1 MSCICF
7 VDWSSNVYMRERH
20 LWDRRVEADHLLL
33 RRLIDGQCRYYGR
46 YLLQSD
52 KPCLH
57 GVLMMSMMMMMQIT
71 ITMMME
77 FLGWMI
83 KIESIMMLI
92 VAVIPDIDIIPK
104 TVLLEPVERG

>member
-1 MSCICF
+1 
-7 VDWSSNVYMRERH
+7 
-20 LWDRRVEADHLLL
+20 
-33 RRLIDGQCRYYGR
+33 
-46 YLLQSD
+46 
-52 KPCLH
+52 
-57 GVLMMSMMMMMQIT
+57 MMSMMMMMQIT

>member
-1 MSCICF
+1 
-7 VDWSSNVYMRERH
+7 
-20 LWDRRVEADHLLL
+20 
-33 RRLIDGQCRYYGR
+33 
-46 YLLQSD
+46 
-52 KPCLH
+52 
-57 GVLMMSMMMMMQIT
+57 MMSMMMMMQIM

>member
-1 MSCICF
+1 
-7 VDWSSNVYMRERH
+7 
-20 LWDRRVEADHLLL
+20 
-33 RRLIDGQCRYYGR
+33 
-46 YLLQSD
+46 
-52 KPCLH
+52 
-57 GVLMMSMMMMMQIT
+57 MMPMMMMMQIT

-83 KIESIMMLI
+83 KIESIMVLI

>member
-1 MSCICF
+1 
-7 VDWSSNVYMRERH
+7 
-20 LWDRRVEADHLLL
+20 
-33 RRLIDGQCRYYGR
+33 
-46 YLLQSD
+46 
-52 KPCLH
+52 
-57 GVLMMSMMMMMQIT
+57 MMSMMMMMQIT
-71 ITMMME
+71 IKMMMME

>member
-1 MSCICF
+1 MIS
-7 VDWSSNVYMRERH
+7 
-20 LWDRRVEADHLLL
+20 
-33 RRLIDGQCRYYGR
+33 
-46 YLLQSD
+46 
-52 KPCLH
+52 
-57 GVLMMSMMMMMQIT
+57 MMMQIT

-92 VAVIPDIDIIPK
+92 VAIIPDIDIIPK

>member
-1 MSCICF
+1 
-7 VDWSSNVYMRERH
+7 
-20 LWDRRVEADHLLL
+20 
-33 RRLIDGQCRYYGR
+33 
-46 YLLQSD
+46 
-52 KPCLH
+52 
-57 GVLMMSMMMMMQIT
+57 MMMMMMMMQIT